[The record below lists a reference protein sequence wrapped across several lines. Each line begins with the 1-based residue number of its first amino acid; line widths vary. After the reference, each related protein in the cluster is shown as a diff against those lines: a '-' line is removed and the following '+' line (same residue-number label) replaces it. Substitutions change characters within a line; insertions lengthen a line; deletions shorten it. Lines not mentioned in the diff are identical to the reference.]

1 MNIVLSRYQAAP
13 LLAGRAAGA
22 SSALTSL
29 DLGRTLAEVHLDAD
43 GARLGDALLTW
54 ARIEEIA
61 ESETSCFAVVGGAA
75 TKIQQFS
82 EDTGRVY
89 TLYPTAGAPT
99 MLVSG
104 IPMHRIKGIDP
115 IEDTRRKVRTIAAL
129 TGRVLDTATG
139 LGYTA
144 IEAVRLGGA
153 SVLSIEVDPAAT
165 EIARANP
172 WSRDLFDD
180 ARIERRIGDSFE
192 VVAELPDASFE
203 AVIHD
208 PPQFSLAGELYS
220 LEFYRQLHR
229 VLVPG
234 GKLFHYI
241 GDPESKMSG
250 NVTRGVLRR
259 LEEAGFRGVKRRPEA
274 FGVTTVR

>member
-1 MNIVLSRYQAAP
+1 
-13 LLAGRAAGA
+13 
-22 SSALTSL
+22 
-29 DLGRTLAEVHLDAD
+29 
-43 GARLGDALLTW
+43 
-54 ARIEEIA
+54 
-61 ESETSCFAVVGGAA
+61 
-75 TKIQQFS
+75 
-82 EDTGRVY
+82 
-89 TLYPTAGAPT
+89 

-115 IEDTRRKVRTIAAL
+115 IEDTRRKVRTIAPL